1 MSEDVEVKRDDQPR
15 RIKVRIESLSDLVFG
30 LALSIGSLEFL
41 SSPARD
47 PLGLATNLA
56 FFGFSFFIL
65 VFTWLGYSR
74 TMAVLPRETET
85 SLYLNL
91 LLLFLTAIEPYLFFV
106 LVTSPLNSSYD
117 ADVASVF
124 YALDVGGLF
133 LVQAALSR
141 LVILQDGKSKSLRQ
155 NILDPVIVRRFRR
168 VVVSEIV
175 IGLFFIVST
184 LPIFWEIKTPI
195 GQARFIFWWSSF
207 AVFFVIRGK
216 RRTGVKKKEE
226 VDLSDS
232 VK

>member
-1 MSEDVEVKRDDQPR
+1 MSEDLEEKRDDQPR

-47 PLGLATNLA
+47 PLGLATNLV

-91 LLLFLTAIEPYLFFV
+91 LLLFLTAIEPYLFYV
-106 LVTSPLNSSYD
+106 LVTSPPTPPD

-141 LVILQDGKSKSLRQ
+141 LVILEDLQSK
-155 NILDPVIVRRFRR
+155 ILKQEIIDPEIIGRFRR
-168 VVVSEIV
+168 VTFAEIV

-207 AVFFVIRGK
+207 AVFFIIRSKARTKVK
-216 RRTGVKKKEE
+216 RKEE

>member
-1 MSEDVEVKRDDQPR
+1 MSKNVEEKRDDQPR

-47 PLGLATNLA
+47 PLGLARNLA

-74 TMAVLPRETET
+74 TMAVVQVETEV

-91 LLLFLTAIEPYLFFV
+91 FLLFLTAIEPYLFYV
-106 LVTSPLNSSYD
+106 LVTSPSNSD

-124 YALDVGGLF
+124 YALNVGGLF

-141 LVILQDGKSKSLRQ
+141 LVILQDRK
-155 NILDPVIVRRFRR
+155 NILDPMIIGRFKR
-168 VVVSEIV
+168 VTRAEIV

-184 LPIFWEIKTPI
+184 LPIFWGIETPI
-195 GQARFIFWWSSF
+195 GQVRFIFWWSSF
-207 AVFFVIRGK
+207 ATFFVVRGK
-216 RRTGVKKKEE
+216 RRMEVEKKEGI
-226 VDLSDS
+226 DLPDT
-232 VK
+232 K